1 MRHERPGRR
10 MLCLEEE
17 EAAEPNQPGKE
28 EPFELNAI
36 KEQSCSKETGHRYS
50 EQTLLS
56 NAFLRERGSAFSKAT
71 SCRDAAV
78 QSSPKGCPS

>member
-28 EPFELNAI
+28 PCL
-36 KEQSCSKETGHRYS
+36 GRG
-50 EQTLLS
+50 
-56 NAFLRERGSAFSKAT
+56 LRAGYH
-71 SCRDAAV
+71 
-78 QSSPKGCPS
+78 